1 MRRTG
6 WRLVLPMI
14 GLVIGTP
21 ARAAEPVAEIPLSPY
36 VGKLRT
42 IPLTVGGV
50 ERTFLFDTA
59 GGITCVIPEITAEVG
74 CEPWG
79 RGTGFRHSGEPIHA
93 EWCGD
98 MSVEAGGVALT
109 VEVSVFD
116 LMPLLGNAPPVDGIA
131 SVHTFRDRPFTIDF
145 DGGMVILESGA
156 SLEERIRHASEL
168 SARFA
173 HQAGGASVDPFVE
186 VRAEV
191 GTLWMELDS
200 GNIGRT
206 ILAPQV
212 PAQLGIPAETDAA
225 PLEVVGLG
233 PVSLSLRV
241 KDPCIY
247 DGVLS
252 VEIFEGR
259 TFTFDPVAGRIW
271 SGPR

>member
-1 MRRTG
+1 MNRTWWG
-6 WRLVLPMI
+6 LVLPMI
-14 GLVIGTP
+14 VVAVGTA
-21 ARAAEPVAEIPLSPY
+21 ARAAEPVAEIPLTPY

-42 IPLTVGGV
+42 IPLTMRGV

-79 RGTGFRHSGEPIHA
+79 RATGFRHSGEPIQV

-98 MSVEAGGVALT
+98 LPIEAGGVPLT

-116 LMPLLGNAPPVDGIA
+116 LMPLLGNVPPIDGIA
-131 SVHTFRDRPFTIDF
+131 SVHTFADRPFTVDL
-145 DGGMVILESGA
+145 DGGMLILESEA
-156 SLEERIRHASEL
+156 SLDERVRRATEL

-173 HQAGGASVDPFVE
+173 HQGGGASLDPFVE
-186 VRAEV
+186 VQAKV

-206 ILAPQV
+206 ILAPHV
-212 PAQLGIPAETDAA
+212 PLQLGIPPTSDAA
-225 PLEVVGLG
+225 PLDVVGLG
-233 PVSLSLRV
+233 PVPLALRV

-252 VEIFEGR
+252 VDIFEGR